1 MIKRFPTICIDN
13 FYENP
18 DEVRDFA
25 LSLDYTKCENGQAP
39 GERTKCLS
47 LLNRNLWEQFC
58 KKLFS
63 IFYDTNYCRLDW
75 NVYSSFQKIYPYSTD
90 KNSIKNI
97 GWVHKDKINILAGI
111 IYLTPN
117 IEKESGTSIYR
128 QNSFFNQDSY
138 LKYKHNFFKGNI
150 IPNYDDKLK
159 EHNSHFEE
167 TARFNNIYNRLVAY
181 DGEEY
186 HAASSYYSSSQPRL
200 TQVFFVNNIKCDS
213 NYPLMRKI

>member
-1 MIKRFPTICIDN
+1 MKRFPTICIDN

-25 LSLDYTKCENGQAP
+25 LSLNYTKCKDGKWP
-39 GERTKCLS
+39 GERTDCLYEI
-47 LLNRNLWEQFC
+47 NKNFWETFY
-58 KKLFS
+58 KRLFS
-63 IFYDTNYCRLDW
+63 IFYDTNYYRLGW
-75 NVYSSFQKIYPYSTD
+75 NAYSSFQKIYPYSLD
-90 KNSIKNI
+90 KDSIKNI
-97 GWVHKDKINILAGI
+97 GWIHNDNDVILAGL

-117 IEKESGTSIYR
+117 TEKESGTSIYR
-128 QNSFFNQDSY
+128 QNGFLDQDSY

-150 IPNYDDKLK
+150 VTNYDDKLK
-159 EHNSHFEE
+159 EHNSYFEE
-167 TARFNNIYNRLVAY
+167 TVRFDNIYNRLVAY

-200 TQVFFVNNIKCDS
+200 TQVFFVKKINCES